1 MLPRKVFLFIVFLIF
16 INSNAQNIKG
26 LVIDMETKMAVPYAS
41 IQINS
46 NRGTITNEEGYF
58 SIDISDFSPEVLLI
72 SSMGYEPLSFP
83 VANLTAE
90 LNTIAL
96 KQAVIALNEVLV
108 QNKMPTAEDIIREV
122 NNALPINYDKTYQR
136 YQMFYRQTSYM
147 EFDNLDLTI
156 NKATGVNK
164 KQIGQASA
172 QLDSLTNSIITSK
185 MIEFK
190 DYSGDIL
197 LKNKDTSKIAI
208 QKATKLIDSKKDFSI
223 DKIQERAQNIILQ
236 YLDTTLTYKLKTGL
250 FKIEDSLSLNQ
261 DESEKD
267 TTNEYSMDNIKSG
280 VIGSLKR
287 GQFYEEAF
295 ISKILNPD
303 LYRYSFIDASFIDG
317 SYIYVV
323 SFRPRKAR
331 SKFSGTLYISAND
344 YAVLKADYAYSEG
357 KEGTKF
363 NFKLLLGIKFIE
375 NINKGTVIFRR
386 NPEGK
391 YYPYYIKKE
400 SGNYIYVRRPLKFI
414 ENSSEKYKVAFDFLL
429 EGGSRERQEL
439 LILNTTVLGNKEFEE
454 YSAPDEVPYTLLEKF
469 EPTIW
474 QNSQIIEPLEEMKNF
489 KVTNK

>member
-1 MLPRKVFLFIVFLIF
+1 MSSRKVFLFIALLISMNG
-16 INSNAQNIKG
+16 IAQNIKG
-26 LVIDMETKMAVPYAS
+26 LVLDMETKMAVPYAS

-46 NRGTITNEEGYF
+46 YRGTITNEEGYF
-58 SIDISDFSPEVLLI
+58 SIDISDYSPKVLII
-72 SSMGYEPLSFP
+72 SSMGYEPLSLP
-83 VANLTAE
+83 VTELTDE
-90 LNTIAL
+90 LNTITL

-108 QNKMPTAEDIIREV
+108 QNKMPTAEDIIRQV
-122 NNALPINYDKTYQR
+122 NNALPINYDKEYRR

-164 KQIGQASA
+164 KQIDKASA

-190 DYSGDIL
+190 DYSGDVL
-197 LKNKDTSKIAI
+197 LKNKDTVKIAI
-208 QKATKLIDSKKDFSI
+208 QKATKLIDSEKDFSI

-261 DESEKD
+261 EESEKD
-267 TTNEYSMDNIKSG
+267 TTNQYSMDNIRSG

-295 ISKILNPD
+295 MSKILNTD
-303 LYRYSFIDASFIDG
+303 LYRYSFVDASFLDG
-317 SYIYVV
+317 SFIYVV
-323 SFRPRKAR
+323 SFRPRKAK

-344 YAVLKADYAYSEG
+344 YAILKADYAYSEG

-375 NINKGTVIFRR
+375 NINRGTVIFRR

-391 YYPYYIKKE
+391 YHPYYIKKE

-414 ENSSEKYKVAFDFLL
+414 ENSSEKYKVAFDFLM
-429 EGGSRERQEL
+429 EGGSREKQEL
-439 LILNTTVLGNKEFEE
+439 LILNTAILSDKGFEK
-454 YSAPDEVPYTLLEKF
+454 YSPPDKVPFTLLQKF

-474 QNSQIIEPLEEMKNF
+474 QNSQIIEPLEEMKKF

>member
-58 SIDISDFSPEVLLI
+58 SIDISDFSPEVLII

-164 KQIGQASA
+164 KQIGRASA

-250 FKIEDSLSLNQ
+250 FKIEDSLSLDQ
-261 DESEKD
+261 DESEKER
-267 TTNEYSMDNIKSG
+267 TNEFSMDNIKTG

-295 ISKILNPD
+295 LSKILDPN
-303 LYRYSFIDASFIDG
+303 LYRYSFVDASFLDG

-323 SFRPRKAR
+323 SFRPRKAK
-331 SKFSGTLYISAND
+331 SKFSGNLYISAND
-344 YAVLKADYAYSEG
+344 YAILKADYAYSKG
-357 KEGTKF
+357 KEGTKV
-363 NFKLLLGIKFIE
+363 NLKLLLGIKYIE
-375 NINKGTVIFRR
+375 HINTGTIIFRQ
-386 NPEGK
+386 NTKGS

-400 SGNYIYVRRPLKFI
+400 SGNYIYLKRPLKFI
-414 ENSSEKYKVAFDFLL
+414 ENSSEKYKVSFDFLL
-429 EGGSRERQEL
+429 EGGSREKQEL
-439 LILNTTVLGNKEFEE
+439 LILNTNILATKEYDAYTAAE
-454 YSAPDEVPYTLLEKF
+454 EVPFTLLEKF
-469 EPTIW
+469 EPTVW
-474 QNSQIIEPLEEMKNF
+474 QNNQIIEPLEEMKNF
-489 KVTNK
+489 KLSNN